1 MKTNILFTLIFIG
14 LITWKAQAQYNQNDL
29 VGMWQVN
36 VPKLL
41 KSLPESRK
49 EKMDANQE
57 LLSMMFLSNA
67 FQLKKDGSTITQRP
81 SFSGNSKTKQG
92 KWQLTGKILSLTNEK
107 GKVSKMHLLEVTK
120 DRFIA
125 KNPDKPEQEA
135 EFISLKSILKSMT
148 KTNQAQAT
156 QAQLIGDWK
165 LAAFES
171 KGKTF
176 AFGITYTLASDGT
189 HKITTVLGKTDP
201 QLNGTWK
208 MTEKNTFEV
217 KTPRE
222 TSTFKIVYFT
232 PNQMIAIDNKGEKAR
247 FDRIK

>member
-1 MKTNILFTLIFIG
+1 MIIVRPSLGEATYSALRSLFILVLTKEGSALHFSFNCYQLLTTSSQLKKTIHLMKTNILFTLIFIG

-92 KWQLTGKILSLTNEK
+92 KWQLT
-107 GKVSKMHLLEVTK
+107 
-120 DRFIA
+120 
-125 KNPDKPEQEA
+125 P
-135 EFISLKSILKSMT
+135 
-148 KTNQAQAT
+148 
-156 QAQLIGDWK
+156 
-165 LAAFES
+165 
-171 KGKTF
+171 TF
-176 AFGITYTLASDGT
+176 RTYAL
-189 HKITTVLGKTDP
+189 
-201 QLNGTWK
+201 
-208 MTEKNTFEV
+208 
-217 KTPRE
+217 
-222 TSTFKIVYFT
+222 
-232 PNQMIAIDNKGEKAR
+232 
-247 FDRIK
+247 